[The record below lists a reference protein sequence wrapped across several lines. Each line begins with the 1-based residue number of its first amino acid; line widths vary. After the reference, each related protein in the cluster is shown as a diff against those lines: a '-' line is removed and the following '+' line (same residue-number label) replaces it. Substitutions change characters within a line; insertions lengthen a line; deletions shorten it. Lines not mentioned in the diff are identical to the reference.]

1 MGAISNLP
9 TNPNK
14 VDSTPNSIR
23 PAARHSF
30 SGLQHE
36 LNVLLRQPLSRLGEL
51 FQGLYR
57 VLSFPMEE
65 ETLGGRRKVNRT
77 RKFACYLIPDGVMF
91 QGVR

>member
-36 LNVLLRQPLSRLGEL
+36 LNVLLRQPLSHLGEL

-57 VLSFPMEE
+57 
-65 ETLGGRRKVNRT
+65 GRRKSKSDHEVVFNVTTMTLNRVHQT
-77 RKFACYLIPDGVMF
+77 GKGEIA
-91 QGVR
+91 